1 MKYKKTLL
9 CSLLLISCLILVT
22 SMPVFAAELTE
33 AEVQQ
38 AVDAQGKETVTGN
51 VFIWFLCAIAFLKVS
66 QKIDSFMASLGVNVG
81 NTGGNMMAELL
92 IAGRGL
98 ASSFRGH
105 GGGSHSSSHS
115 SSPGSA
121 AVQSSFLSGGLAG
134 AVGRQTERS
143 AVNAATLMNRKKA
156 ILAIFMMAFLIIIG
170 FVFPSIWKSQ
180 KGNKKS
186 ETENTQHDNNENTET
201 EQAENNESISFQDFE
216 ALEDFFSKEQVKL
229 FQEELT
235 SYLKNV
241 KQMSLTSIRFLADD
255 TTYPNASDINFLFQ
269 LPDKSVLPVYYTS
282 STGRF
287 FFGEERTPDSG
298 KEIIYERP
306 TDDKLPSITTEE
318 IEQLQEGGYD
328 DTSVNSEKAAPVTEV
343 PETPSMEEPKEVQP

>member
-1 MKYKKTLL
+1 
-9 CSLLLISCLILVT
+9 
-22 SMPVFAAELTE
+22 
-33 AEVQQ
+33 
-38 AVDAQGKETVTGN
+38 
-51 VFIWFLCAIAFLKVS
+51 
-66 QKIDSFMASLGVNVG
+66 
-81 NTGGNMMAELL
+81 
-92 IAGRGL
+92 
-98 ASSFRGH
+98 
-105 GGGSHSSSHS
+105 
-115 SSPGSA
+115 
-121 AVQSSFLSGGLAG
+121 
-134 AVGRQTERS
+134 
-143 AVNAATLMNRKKA
+143 MNRKKA

-186 ETENTQHDNNENTET
+186 ETENTQHDDSENTET

-216 ALEDFFSKEQVKL
+216 ALEDFFSKEQLKL

-235 SYLKNV
+235 SYLKIV

-328 DTSVNSEKAAPVTEV
+328 DTSVNLEKAAPVTEV
-343 PETPSMEEPKEVQP
+343 PEAPSMEEPKEVQP

>member
-1 MKYKKTLL
+1 
-9 CSLLLISCLILVT
+9 
-22 SMPVFAAELTE
+22 
-33 AEVQQ
+33 
-38 AVDAQGKETVTGN
+38 
-51 VFIWFLCAIAFLKVS
+51 
-66 QKIDSFMASLGVNVG
+66 
-81 NTGGNMMAELL
+81 
-92 IAGRGL
+92 
-98 ASSFRGH
+98 
-105 GGGSHSSSHS
+105 
-115 SSPGSA
+115 
-121 AVQSSFLSGGLAG
+121 
-134 AVGRQTERS
+134 
-143 AVNAATLMNRKKA
+143 MNRKKA

-186 ETENTQHDNNENTET
+186 ETENTQHDDSENTET

-298 KEIIYERP
+298 KEIIYEVRQM
-306 TDDKLPSITTEE
+306 TNFLPSTEE

-328 DTSVNSEKAAPVTEV
+328 DTSVNLEKAAPVTEV
-343 PETPSMEEPKEVQP
+343 PEAPSMEEPKEVQP